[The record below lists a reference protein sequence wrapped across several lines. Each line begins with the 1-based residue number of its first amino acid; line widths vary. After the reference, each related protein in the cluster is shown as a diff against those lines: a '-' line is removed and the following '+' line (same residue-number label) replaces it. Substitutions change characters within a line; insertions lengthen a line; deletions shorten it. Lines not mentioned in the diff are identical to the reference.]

1 MARGS
6 HFRGQTDDAGVPRQ
20 SAPEVGRVRR
30 RRSWRQ
36 RVLLGLGVTV
46 VLGCLAGAGAVLYVL
61 RSYQGIER
69 YEDLEVDQVVAGE
82 PENYLVVGSDS
93 RADASPEE
101 QAAVGGGQR
110 SDTIMV
116 LRIDPKSETASVLS
130 FQRDLMVPIAG
141 SGDTSRINSAYSD
154 GRQTLIDTIK
164 SNFGIAIH
172 HYVEIDFGGFR
183 TLIDQI
189 GGVPL
194 YFDRAVRDKESGL
207 YIVQLGCVNV
217 EAEQALAFSRSRHL
231 QYMTPDGWEGDV
243 TSDHG
248 RITRQQILMR
258 AALTK
263 ALKEARSNP
272 LELRGMLDLAR
283 ESVGLDEGLG
293 LQDLLDLADRFKD
306 FGTAG
311 LHTYALPI
319 TEVGEVGSAD
329 LYPNMPAAEPIL
341 NVFRGLPFDE
351 VGPSLITVDVING
364 SGKPDQGVNVAGAL
378 QSLGFTV
385 FAPTNGAVRPLTT
398 VYYAP
403 GQLAYGRRVAR
414 HLTEGALLTEKA
426 ELPDGEV
433 QVVTGAD
440 FTTLHETPIPADQ
453 LPTPTLPTTT
463 VPGAPGSGGTAT
475 TAAST
480 TTTTAPPTTTTTT
493 TPAGPPS
500 TAERIGF
507 PAGEVPPG
515 QECG

>member
-1 MARGS
+1 
-6 HFRGQTDDAGVPRQ
+6 VI
-20 SAPEVGRVRR
+20 
-30 RRSWRQ
+30 
-36 RVLLGLGVTV
+36 GLGAV
-46 VLGCLAGAGAVLYVL
+46 VVVGCLAGAGAVFYVL

-69 YEDLEVDQVVAGE
+69 YEDLEVDRVAAGE

-93 RADASPEE
+93 RAEASAEE
-101 QAAVGGGQR
+101 RAAVGGGQR

-116 LRIDPKSETASVLS
+116 LRIDPRSETAAVLS

-141 SGDTSRINSAYSD
+141 SGETSRINSAYQD

-183 TLIDQI
+183 KLIEQI

-194 YFDRAVRDKESGL
+194 YFDRAVRDRESGL
-207 YIVQLGCVNV
+207 HIVQLGCVNV
-217 EAEQALAFSRSRHL
+217 GAEQALAFSRARHL
-231 QYMTPDGWEGDV
+231 QYMTEDGWESDG

-263 ALKEARSNP
+263 ALDDARSNP

-293 LQDLLDLADRFKD
+293 IQDLLDLADRFKD

-311 LHTYALPI
+311 LQTYALPI

-341 NVFRGLPFDE
+341 NLFRGLPFDE
-351 VGPSLITVDVING
+351 VGPSLITVDVYNG

-385 FAPTNGAVRPLTT
+385 NPPTDTAAQPLTT
-398 VYYAP
+398 VFYAT

-414 HLTEGALLTEKA
+414 HLTGGAVLTEKP
-426 ELPDGEV
+426 ELPEGEV
-433 QVVTGAD
+433 QLVTGAD
-440 FTTLHETPIPADQ
+440 FTTLHEVPIAVEQ

-463 VPGAPGSGGTAT
+463 VAGGGSSGSSGSGSSVTT
-475 TAAST
+475 TAPTTT
-480 TTTTAPPTTTTTT
+480 TTTTAPPTTTTA
-493 TPAGPPS
+493 PAGPP
-500 TAERIGF
+500 TTEERIGY

-515 QECG
+515 KECG